1 MLIFQINQNELDKEL
16 TSTDWLFWNNYIKG
30 RVDEDDYVLL
40 PAFINYIQDT
50 NLPIEN
56 AENFL
61 VELDSD
67 EDDAED
73 EVKIIRTKRF
83 GIKQNNDFSVWDL
96 NSEYKINPDDFL
108 SKGKSERVSNLR
120 NPSNDSC
127 SVTSTM
133 FSSLMPYSPVRYT
146 PGSFESS
153 IPCSKAIP
161 LSFGLMF

>member
-1 MLIFQINQNELDKEL
+1 MLIFQINQNELDKEI

-67 EDDAED
+67 EDDG
-73 EVKIIRTKRF
+73 VNT
-83 GIKQNNDFSVWDL
+83 
-96 NSEYKINPDDFL
+96 
-108 SKGKSERVSNLR
+108 
-120 NPSNDSC
+120 
-127 SVTSTM
+127 
-133 FSSLMPYSPVRYT
+133 
-146 PGSFESS
+146 
-153 IPCSKAIP
+153 
-161 LSFGLMF
+161 